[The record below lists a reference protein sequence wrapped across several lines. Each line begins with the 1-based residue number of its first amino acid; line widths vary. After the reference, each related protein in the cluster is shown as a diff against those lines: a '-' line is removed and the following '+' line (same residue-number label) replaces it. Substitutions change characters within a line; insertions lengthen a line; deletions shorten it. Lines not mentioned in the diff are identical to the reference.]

1 MKDFKKLIKEAL
13 TPHYLRESVNEDFT
27 HSSLAIT
34 DQSQIS
40 GLDDSELLDLLN
52 KVSYEYT
59 PELKDAARIIAQEIE
74 DRNLTNKIH
83 YVDGIRY
90 EFRESVNENL
100 MAKFQDALDDD
111 QFAFFQRALDKADR
125 GEELNQSEE
134 QVVKYFG
141 MVKAKYDDAIKQG
154 MSSDDVTLNP
164 NKPIEEVSRL
174 EVEKLDN
181 RVLLSILDKI
191 DSIGNKNLYGE
202 SNMTSPNGNLN
213 LGHVDVDIKREIAIG
228 KVDKNAVKSEVIEG
242 KVNNKLD
249 KLRALRKR

>member
-1 MKDFKKLIKEAL
+1 MKDFKKVIKEAL

-141 MVKAKYDDAIKQG
+141 MVKAKYDDAIAQG
-154 MSSDDVTLNP
+154 MSPDEITLNP
-164 NKPIEEVSRL
+164 NKPIDETKNGGFLSPT
-174 EVEKLDN
+174 KLCFAADLAQST
-181 RVLLSILDKI
+181 VHSPA
-191 DSIGNKNLYGE
+191 DSI
-202 SNMTSPNGNLN
+202 PPP
-213 LGHVDVDIKREIAIG
+213 
-228 KVDKNAVKSEVIEG
+228 
-242 KVNNKLD
+242 
-249 KLRALRKR
+249 